1 MHAGLLILA
10 TLTATTRLSKTKE
23 SAMNTAPLTETSGLI
38 RALLVLTAL
47 AVGAAL
53 FWPYSKVTS
62 VEPEAVQLE
71 RVVVQGKRMEPGTE
85 TLAQRRQARAMP
97 A

>member
-1 MHAGLLILA
+1 
-10 TLTATTRLSKTKE
+10 
-23 SAMNTAPLTETSGLI
+23 MNTAPLTETSGLI

-62 VEPEAVQLE
+62 VEPETLQPKQ
-71 RVVVQGKRMEPGTE
+71 VVEQSKRSAPSDESM
-85 TLAQRRQARAMP
+85 AQRGQARAKP

>member
-1 MHAGLLILA
+1 
-10 TLTATTRLSKTKE
+10 
-23 SAMNTAPLTETSGLI
+23 MNTAPLTEASGLI

-62 VEPEAVQLE
+62 VEAETAQLRQVVEPIQRLVPTEATV
-71 RVVVQGKRMEPGTE
+71 
-85 TLAQRRQARAMP
+85 AQRSQVRAKP

>member
-1 MHAGLLILA
+1 VIA
-10 TLTATTRLSKTKE
+10 TSRQRKTKE
-23 SAMNTAPLTETSGLI
+23 PAMNTAPLPETSGLI

-53 FWPYSKVTS
+53 FWPYSKITT
-62 VEPEAVQLE
+62 VEPETVQLQQVME
-71 RVVVQGKRMEPGTE
+71 QSKGVVPSAEAVVQRSHT
-85 TLAQRRQARAMP
+85 RARP

>member
-1 MHAGLLILA
+1 
-10 TLTATTRLSKTKE
+10 
-23 SAMNTAPLTETSGLI
+23 MNTAPLTETSGLI

-53 FWPYSKVTS
+53 FWPYSRVTS
-62 VEPEAVQLE
+62 VEAETVQLR
-71 RVVVQGKRMEPGTE
+71 RVVEQGKPATPSAE
-85 TLAQRRQARAMP
+85 TVAHRSQARARP

>member
-1 MHAGLLILA
+1 
-10 TLTATTRLSKTKE
+10 
-23 SAMNTAPLTETSGLI
+23 MNTAPLTETSGLI

-62 VEPEAVQLE
+62 VEAEAVQLQQ
-71 RVVVQGKRMEPGTE
+71 VVEQGKPATSSDA
-85 TLAQRRQARAMP
+85 TVAQRHQVRAKP

>member
-1 MHAGLLILA
+1 
-10 TLTATTRLSKTKE
+10 
-23 SAMNTAPLTETSGLI
+23 MNTAPLTETSGLI

-53 FWPYSKVTS
+53 FWPYSKVTT
-62 VEPEAVQLE
+62 VEPETVQL
-71 RVVVQGKRMEPGTE
+71 RQVVVDGQHASPEAKAI
-85 TLAQRRQARAMP
+85 AQRSQGRSRP

>member
-1 MHAGLLILA
+1 M
-10 TLTATTRLSKTKE
+10 K
-23 SAMNTAPLTETSGLI
+23 TAPLTETSGLI
-38 RALLVLTAL
+38 RVSLVLTAL

-53 FWPYSKVTS
+53 CWPYSKFTS

-71 RVVVQGKRMEPGTE
+71 RVVVQGKRLAPGAQ
-85 TLAQRRQARAMP
+85 TLAHRAWMKVRP

>member
-1 MHAGLLILA
+1 
-10 TLTATTRLSKTKE
+10 
-23 SAMNTAPLTETSGLI
+23 MNTAPLTETSGLI

-62 VEPEAVQLE
+62 VEPETVQLQQ
-71 RVVVQGKRMEPGTE
+71 VVEQGKRAATSDA
-85 TLAQRRQARAMP
+85 TVAQRSQARAKP

>member
-1 MHAGLLILA
+1 
-10 TLTATTRLSKTKE
+10 
-23 SAMNTAPLTETSGLI
+23 MNTAPLTETSGLI
-38 RALLVLTAL
+38 RALLVLTAI

-62 VEPEAVQLE
+62 VEAETVQLRQVVE
-71 RVVVQGKRMEPGTE
+71 PIQRVAPTE
-85 TLAQRRQARAMP
+85 ATVAQRSQVRAKP

>member
-1 MHAGLLILA
+1 
-10 TLTATTRLSKTKE
+10 
-23 SAMNTAPLTETSGLI
+23 MNTAPLTETSGLI

-62 VEPEAVQLE
+62 VEPEAVQLQQ
-71 RVVVQGKRMEPGTE
+71 VVTKGKGVAPSDTNM
-85 TLAQRRQARAMP
+85 AQRNQARARP